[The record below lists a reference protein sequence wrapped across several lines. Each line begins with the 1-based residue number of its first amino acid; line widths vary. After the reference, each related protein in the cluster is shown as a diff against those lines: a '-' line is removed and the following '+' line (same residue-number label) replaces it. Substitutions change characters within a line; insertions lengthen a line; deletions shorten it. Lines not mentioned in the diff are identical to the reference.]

1 MKTVLWL
8 LALPI
13 LAAASSVFAQIRVE
27 NAWSRATPPGVTVGV
42 GYMTLHNDSPM
53 ADRLIGGESPAAQ
66 KVETHV
72 TVRDGDI
79 AHMRP
84 VTGYDIPANG
94 TFELGPGG
102 AHLMLTGLK
111 APLKAGDRVP
121 LVLKFERAGELKA
134 DLHVEPMGSPQGDH
148 KHH

>member
-1 MKTVLWL
+1 MKTVVWL

-13 LAAASSVFAQIRVE
+13 LVAASSVFAQIRVE
-27 NAWSRATPPGVTVGV
+27 NAWSRATPPGVMIGV
-42 GYMTLHNDSPM
+42 GYMTIHNGSPM
-53 ADRLIGGESPAAQ
+53 ADRLVGGESAAAQ

-79 AHMRP
+79 SHMRP
-84 VTGYDIPANG
+84 VAGYDIPPNG

-121 LVLKFERAGELKA
+121 VVLRFERAGELKA
-134 DLHVEPMGSPQGDH
+134 DLRVEPMGSSEGAH
-148 KHH
+148 KHR